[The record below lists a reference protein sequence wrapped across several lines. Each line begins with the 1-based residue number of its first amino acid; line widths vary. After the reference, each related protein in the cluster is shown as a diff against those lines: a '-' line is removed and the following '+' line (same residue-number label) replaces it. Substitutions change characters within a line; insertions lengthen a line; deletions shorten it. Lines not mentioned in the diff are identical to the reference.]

1 MTQELTEIDAALR
14 PILPVTAAVN
24 PQGRLVLGGCD
35 VVDLAREYG
44 TPLYVF
50 DEETLR
56 GQCRAFRAAFEGAH
70 PQASVRYGAKAY
82 VNRTIAAMVQEEG
95 LGLDVVSGGELA
107 VARAA
112 GVPAERIDFHG
123 NNKLPQE
130 LREAVAAGVG
140 HVIIDNFYELDLLN
154 RTAADLGRRQPVLI
168 RVSPGIDP
176 HTHAKTTTGTVD
188 SKFGIPIV
196 TGQAAEAV
204 AQALAA
210 EALELRGLHFHLGSP
225 IFETEPYV
233 QAVEVV
239 MEFAA
244 AMRDRHG
251 WTPAVINAGG
261 GMAVQYVREQPAPE
275 PAAYARTLADAL
287 RRAAERHGLPLP
299 ALAVEPGRA
308 IVARAGVALYTVGSS
323 KDVPGVRKFVSVDG
337 GMADNIRP
345 AMYGS
350 RYEALLASRP
360 AAGPEERVTLAG
372 RYCESGDLLVQ
383 DARLPRLEPGDLVA
397 IPASGAYNLAMAS
410 NYNLALRP
418 AVVLVK
424 DGRARLMVRRETYD
438 DLLRT
443 DLFQG

>member
-14 PILPVTAAVN
+14 PILPVTAAVS
-24 PQGRLVLGGCD
+24 PQGHLVLGGCD

-56 GQCRAFRAAFEGAH
+56 GQCRAFRAAFGEAF
-70 PQASVRYGAKAY
+70 PQAFVRYGAKAY
-82 VNRTIAAMVQEEG
+82 INRTIAAVVREEG

-107 VARAA
+107 VALAA
-112 GVPAERIDFHG
+112 GFPADRIDFHG

-130 LREAVAAGVG
+130 LREALTAGVG
-140 HVIIDNFYELDLLN
+140 HVIIDNFYELALLE
-154 RTAADLGRRQPVLI
+154 RVAGEVGRRQPVLI

-188 SKFGIPIV
+188 SKFGIPIA

-204 AQALAA
+204 ARVLAS

-225 IFETEPYV
+225 IFETEPYAE
-233 QAVEVV
+233 AVEVV
-239 MEFAA
+239 MAFAA
-244 AMRDRHG
+244 AVRERHG
-251 WTPAVINAGG
+251 WTLPLLNAGG
-261 GMAVQYVREQPAPE
+261 GMAVQYVRERPAPE
-275 PAAYARTLADAL
+275 PAAYARTLAAAL
-287 RRAAERHGLPLP
+287 RQASERHGLPLP
-299 ALAVEPGRA
+299 AVAVEPGRA
-308 IVARAGVALYTVGSS
+308 IVARAGVALYTVGSG
-323 KDVPGVRKFVSVDG
+323 KEVPGVRTFVSVDG

-345 AMYGS
+345 AMYGA
-350 RYEALLASRP
+350 RYEALLAGRR
-360 AAGPEERVTLAG
+360 ATGPTARVTIAG

-383 DARLPRLEPGDLVA
+383 DADLPRLEPGDLIAV
-397 IPASGAYNLAMAS
+397 PASGAYNLAMAS

-443 DLFQG
+443 DLFPG